1 MTVIYRFRSM
11 DNLLHEHNEL
21 ENQELALSS
30 PRYFND
36 PLEGYQ
42 DVFWEGDEVLWE
54 NLLRHYL
61 LNLHRAAMICGISDD
76 EGTLDEYA
84 IDPKLTR
91 DGLPTDLWRQHY
103 DSACQCFFDEKEFGR
118 IPSRL
123 ASLPKP
129 LKRKSLQLVLSVI
142 HRSALESVLE
152 TLQNSGVISEGWPEV
167 TNSTDSETV
176 VEMLD
181 NLSGAMADEPEEQW
195 IETIASQVAPL
206 QSHAFLERAL
216 RTGGEQLELHEK
228 KVHLLHE
235 SFPNRYI
242 RGICNSLIH
251 TNWHTSCFAKEC
263 TSPPMWAA
271 YADEHRG
278 AALMFRAD
286 RQTDE
291 SWGELNVTGRTG
303 WHDSEPIYGE
313 IPASLYAVDYESPPP
328 EVDFFQSLGTLP
340 VPKLE
345 SAWHSTPDGET
356 SEIVDGILEDLDT
369 WRKDHWDQFRCM
381 TTRKLE
387 QWEHEKEIRMVLPDL
402 LGSGESHRKVTY
414 DISQLEGVVFGLRTK
429 LEDRFEVMRIISEN
443 NNNGDSS
450 SVEFYQM
457 VFDGAEFKKVELNM
471 F

>member
-1 MTVIYRFRSM
+1 
-11 DNLLHEHNEL
+11 
-21 ENQELALSS
+21 
-30 PRYFND
+30 
-36 PLEGYQ
+36 
-42 DVFWEGDEVLWE
+42 
-54 NLLRHYL
+54 
-61 LNLHRAAMICGISDD
+61 
-76 EGTLDEYA
+76 
-84 IDPKLTR
+84 
-91 DGLPTDLWRQHY
+91 
-103 DSACQCFFDEKEFGR
+103 
-118 IPSRL
+118 
-123 ASLPKP
+123 
-129 LKRKSLQLVLSVI
+129 
-142 HRSALESVLE
+142 
-152 TLQNSGVISEGWPEV
+152 
-167 TNSTDSETV
+167 
-176 VEMLD
+176 
-181 NLSGAMADEPEEQW
+181 
-195 IETIASQVAPL
+195 
-206 QSHAFLERAL
+206 
-216 RTGGEQLELHEK
+216 
-228 KVHLLHE
+228 
-235 SFPNRYI
+235 
-242 RGICNSLIH
+242 
-251 TNWHTSCFAKEC
+251 
-263 TSPPMWAA
+263 
-271 YADEHRG
+271 
-278 AALMFRAD
+278 MFRAD